1 MIAPAD
7 RAEPNQGPTPARVAS
22 PAPAASPEADGDD
35 VGAGSLAKGLAV
47 LGLLSRSTVGLRLS
61 DVATE
66 LGLARATA
74 RRSLL
79 QLCDL
84 GYARQ
89 DGRLFFATPRV
100 VALAV
105 GQLGMANP
113 WIVAEPPLVALSA
126 ALGESVSIAILD
138 GTEICYVARAATGR
152 ILSVSLKVGSRLPA
166 AYTSMGRMLLA
177 SLPPDE
183 ARHILERSELRA
195 HTPKSGTTVDAI
207 ADELGRVGCRGYS
220 LVDEELELGL
230 RSVAVPIVDGSGRV
244 VAAINAGM
252 PAAARSVTE
261 IVETF
266 VPRLRATAHEVGRR
280 MFGPA
285 GRGEDR

>member
-7 RAEPNQGPTPARVAS
+7 RPLAAALDRPRGG
-22 PAPAASPEADGDD
+22 PAAHVAEAAEGED
-35 VGAGSLAKGLAV
+35 VGTGSLAKGLAV
-47 LGLLSRSTVGLRLS
+47 LALLARSTVGLRLS

-66 LGLARATA
+66 LGLTRATA

-79 QLCDL
+79 QLVAL

-113 WIVAEPPLVALSA
+113 WTIAEPALVALSSD
-126 ALGESVSIAILD
+126 LGESVSVAVLD
-138 GTEICYVARAATGR
+138 GSDICYVARAATRR
-152 ILSVSLKVGSRLPA
+152 ILSVTLKVGSRLPA
-166 AYTSMGRMLLA
+166 AYTSMGRVLLA
-177 SLPPDE
+177 ALPPAE
-183 ARHILERSELRA
+183 ARRVLEHSELRA
-195 HTPKSGTTVDAI
+195 HTPKSRTTVDDI
-207 ADELGRVGCRGYS
+207 AAELGRVGCRGYA

-230 RSVAVPIVDGSGRV
+230 RSVAVPIRDATGRV
-244 VAAINAGM
+244 VAALNAGM
-252 PAAARSVTE
+252 PAAARSVGE
-261 IVETF
+261 IVDSF
-266 VPRLRATAHEVGRR
+266 VPRLSATAEEVSRL

-285 GRGEDR
+285 AGGQP

>member
-1 MIAPAD
+1 MLPPAELSDATVDPARPRAAAD
-7 RAEPNQGPTPARVAS
+7 RARPD
-22 PAPAASPEADGDD
+22 DGDD

-47 LGLLSRSTVGLRLS
+47 LALLARSTVGLRLS

-66 LGLARATA
+66 LGLTRATA

-79 QLCDL
+79 QLCEL

-113 WIVAEPPLVALSA
+113 WLVAEPTLLALSA
-126 ALGESVSIAILD
+126 SLGESVSVAVLD
-138 GTEICYVARAATGR
+138 GTDICYVARAATRR
-152 ILSVSLKVGSRLPA
+152 ILSVTLTVGSRLPA

-177 SLPPDE
+177 SLPPEE
-183 ARHILERSELRA
+183 ARRLLARSDIRQ
-195 HTPKSGTTVDAI
+195 HTPKSRALVDAI
-207 ADELGRVGCRGYS
+207 AEELERIACRGYA
-220 LVDEELELGL
+220 LVDEELEVGL
-230 RSVAVPIVDGSGRV
+230 RSVAVPIGDASGTV
-244 VAAINAGM
+244 VAALNAGM

-266 VPRLRATAHEVGRR
+266 VPRLRATAHEVSRLMYGT
-280 MFGPA
+280 GA
-285 GRGEDR
+285 